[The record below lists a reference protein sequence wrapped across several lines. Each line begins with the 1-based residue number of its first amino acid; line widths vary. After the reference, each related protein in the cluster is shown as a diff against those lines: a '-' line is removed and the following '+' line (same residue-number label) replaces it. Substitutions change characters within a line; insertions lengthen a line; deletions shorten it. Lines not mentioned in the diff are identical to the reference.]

1 MSSYEDMT
9 HLSQREQVRLRTGM
23 WLGDVNS
30 GEYDSALMNMVR
42 EVVSNS
48 VDDFMN
54 GGATEIRVTVS
65 PELDSVSIMDNGRGI
80 PFGYDS
86 DMNMSRL
93 EMAVS
98 VPNTGAKY
106 DKGEGGV
113 FKYAGGL
120 HGAGLKCVNY
130 ISSEFMAFS
139 KRADGFRSF
148 LFREG
153 LKVAEDIQSSEGF
166 PYEHGTWITFTP
178 DRKVFT
184 IDPRVNLSYMTRYL
198 KGVSCLNAGLKI
210 ILQHRDMIYEYFE
223 PDGITALLKE
233 KSDGSEILFPIVGV
247 RSEDSGVSRYEIS
260 FCVTEGSG
268 ESISSFVNGLEI
280 DSSSDSVV
288 AVRQSFA
295 RAVLKYIDTVY
306 NPNSRSRVT
315 GLETSD
321 IRAGLCAVI
330 KLLHVNPSFD
340 SQTKTRLTNK
350 DIGRHINDTLPHLI
364 FIELQKNPSMADG
377 VVRHISR
384 QAEARRASEQ
394 ARKKTLAI
402 AKKMAEDTSN
412 ISLDIFTPPTKP
424 EDVEQNMLCMFEG
437 LSASSALVKASKFIN
452 PETSRPY
459 KEHIGILAL
468 QGLVLQSLEVDMSRV
483 LQNKELATLIK
494 VSGLNP
500 KDPSDLSNLRFG
512 KFVITSDQDA
522 GGAQICV
529 QLVIFFA
536 THFPEIVRKGMLY
549 RLETPLFSVIDT
561 RTREYTFCYNSD
573 IHLLLKEM
581 SVTEDDIYRGRYIV
595 RRNKGLGE
603 LDDREVRT
611 LVENPRLVR
620 ICPEDFD
627 SLKKLLY
634 IFSGKDNIQDRK
646 EVLFRFGLGGDN
658 E

>member
-1 MSSYEDMT
+1 MSSYEDIT

-166 PYEHGTWITFTP
+166 PYEHGTWIAFAP

-198 KGVSCLNAGLKI
+198 KGVSCLNAGLRI
-210 ILQHRDMIYEYFE
+210 ILQHRDTVYEYFE
-223 PDGITALLKE
+223 PDGTTTLLKE

-306 NPNSRSRVT
+306 NPNSRSKVT

-536 THFPEIVRKGMLY
+536 THFPEVVRRGMLY

-573 IHLLLKEM
+573 IHLLLEEM
-581 SVTEDDIYRGRYIV
+581 SVTEDDIYRGKYIV

-611 LVENPRLVR
+611 LVENPKLVR

-646 EVLFRFGLGGDN
+646 GVLFRFGLGGDN
-658 E
+658 

>member
-1 MSSYEDMT
+1 MSGYEDIT

-30 GEYDSALMNMVR
+30 SEYDSALMNMVR

-139 KRADGFRSF
+139 KRAEGFRSF

-166 PYEHGTWITFTP
+166 PYEHGTWIAFTP

-210 ILQHRDMIYEYFE
+210 ILQHKDTVYEYFE

-306 NPNSRSRVT
+306 NPNNRSRVT

-364 FIELQKNPSMADG
+364 FIELQKNLSMADG

-424 EDVEQNMLCMFEG
+424 EDMEQNMLCMFEG

-581 SVTEDDIYRGRYIV
+581 SVTEDDIYRGKYIV

-627 SLKKLLY
+627 SLRKLLY